1 VLSLVVETPRH
12 AYEIEQVVAE
22 RGMRDWTD
30 VGFSS
35 IYYVLG
41 KMERAG
47 LVEGHSD
54 DTASKGPAR
63 RVYSPTPKGFSVWT
77 EASLAA
83 LSTTQAKM
91 PFLLGLANLPG
102 LPADRALEA
111 ARACQAVLDE
121 RLRAV
126 RAKRRSLEQ
135 VEWFVDE
142 VFDYSEHS
150 LQSGRDWV
158 AAFVKRFEKRSEARE
173 MPKKMK
179 PFVPEFAEMPAVTMA
194 VVHTV
199 GDPTVVGATVF
210 PALYG
215 AVYSLKF
222 ALKKQ
227 GVDYKVGP
235 PCARWF
241 GGADWMTIPREKW
254 EAAWAIPIP
263 ESTTELVQKDQKTPV
278 TIEPWEYGS
287 VAQILHVGTYAEE
300 EPTIRQLHDFIAA
313 EGYEIAGPHEEE
325 YLSSPAA
332 KAPKTV
338 IRYQVRKRE
347 G

>member
-1 VLSLVVETPRH
+1 
-12 AYEIEQVVAE
+12 
-22 RGMRDWTD
+22 
-30 VGFSS
+30 
-35 IYYVLG
+35 
-41 KMERAG
+41 
-47 LVEGHSD
+47 
-54 DTASKGPAR
+54 
-63 RVYSPTPKGFSVWT
+63 
-77 EASLAA
+77 
-83 LSTTQAKM
+83 
-91 PFLLGLANLPG
+91 
-102 LPADRALEA
+102 
-111 ARACQAVLDE
+111 VLDE

>member
-1 VLSLVVETPRH
+1 
-12 AYEIEQVVAE
+12 
-22 RGMRDWTD
+22 MRDWTD

>member
-1 VLSLVVETPRH
+1 
-12 AYEIEQVVAE
+12 
-22 RGMRDWTD
+22 MRDWTD

-135 VEWFVDE
+135 EEWFVDE